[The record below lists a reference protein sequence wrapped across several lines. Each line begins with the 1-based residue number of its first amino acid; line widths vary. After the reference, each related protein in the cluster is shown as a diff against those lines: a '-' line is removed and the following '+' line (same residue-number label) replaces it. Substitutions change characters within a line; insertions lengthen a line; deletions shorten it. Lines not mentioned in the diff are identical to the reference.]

1 MRKYPRDVSV
11 SDLLKGEIVAHNNQ
25 KTTGSRFEKLQCR
38 MTRFPDVWVDV
49 PIANLAVVSV
59 LIFLIAGLL
68 GCGESPAP
76 KTDDFIIKAGTIR
89 ILSAEFADELDLKLT
104 AYPYDLKSRPEE
116 YNSMVLDLVSTLSDE
131 TILMAAANEQGISIA
146 PEELKL
152 AETEFKKDYPDDSF
166 DQMLLE
172 NAISYAV
179 WIKQLKKDMV
189 INKLV
194 RQELINAQQIT
205 PEDMV
210 AFYNQYQK
218 QTGNSSAADAA
229 DDLDETT
236 LVEQLR
242 MEKSQASYADWIA
255 GLKARYPVDINKKA
269 VAGFFMNRE

>member
-1 MRKYPRDVSV
+1 MRKYRRDVSV
-11 SDLLKGEIVAHNNQ
+11 SDLLKGEVVAHNNQ

-38 MTRFPDVWVDV
+38 MTHLLDV
-49 PIANLAVVSV
+49 PVAVSAVVSV
-59 LIFLIAGLL
+59 FIFLIAGLF

-104 AYPYDLKSRPEE
+104 AYPYDLKSRPEA

-131 TILMAAANEQGISIA
+131 TILMAAANEQGISIT

-194 RQELINAQQIT
+194 RQELINAQEIT

-210 AFYNQYQK
+210 AFYKQYQK

-269 VAGFFMNRE
+269 VAGFLMNRE